1 MNKTLKIGIQGVK
14 GSFHDMAAREYFHKE
29 IELLECNSFRKLCDS
44 LSHGKCDF
52 ALMAIENSIAGSIL
66 PNYALLETNK
76 LRIIG
81 EIYQRIVMTIMA
93 LPGETLE
100 TIKTVQSHP
109 MALLQCS
116 NFLSYY
122 PSIEIKEGNDTAESA
137 KEIREKGLKGV
148 AAIAP
153 KLAAELYQ
161 MEILAEGIENNK
173 RNYTRFLVLCRED
186 NEPVHSADKASINFH
201 LLDKPGSLADVLKC
215 IQVNN
220 INLTKIQSMP
230 IIGKPYEYSFHVDMV
245 WQNEA
250 DYERLMKEL
259 KDEVRDLVVFGKYK
273 QGEKI
278 YADSN
283 SQPTQ

>member
-1 MNKTLKIGIQGVK
+1 MNRTLKIGIQGVK
-14 GSFHDMAAREYFHKE
+14 GSFHDMAAREYFHKDV
-29 IELLECNSFRKLCDS
+29 ELLECNSFRKLCDS
-44 LSHGKCDF
+44 LSHRKCDF

-76 LRIIG
+76 LKIIG
-81 EIYQRIVMTIMA
+81 EIYQKIVMNIMA
-93 LPGETLE
+93 LPGESLE

-116 NFLSYY
+116 NFLSFY
-122 PSIEIKEGNDTAESA
+122 PSIEIREANDTAESA
-137 KEIREKGLKGV
+137 KEIKEKGLRGA

-153 KLAAELYQ
+153 KLAAELYG

-173 RNYTRFLVLCRED
+173 RNYTRFLVLCREGD
-186 NEPVHSADKASINFH
+186 EPVQVADKASINFH

-230 IIGKPYEYSFHVDMV
+230 LIGKPYEYSFHVDMV
-245 WQNEA
+245 WENEA

-259 KDEVRDLVVFGKYK
+259 REEVRDLVVFGKYK

-283 SQPTQ
+283 SQPTE